1 MPGSTSYLELKT
13 YNTITDA
20 SSTLIYDFI
29 DDTSGCS
36 VTSNV
41 GIIDQFAENISAS
54 IATVSASMLEVTSR
68 TNNTHSAVIQIVNPT
83 TTVDASS
90 GLFYLRAPSEIN
102 GMNLYRAQAFVNTAS
117 SSETSASMAVQIRN
131 MTKYS
136 SNDILSTP
144 VIITAGCLVGIPGV
158 VNVSYDDVST
168 DDQLKIYVS
177 SVSSGS
183 PKGLQTVLE
192 YVYP

>member
-1 MPGSTSYLELKT
+1 M
-13 YNTITDA
+13 
-20 SSTLIYDFI
+20 
-29 DDTSGCS
+29 
-36 VTSNV
+36 
-41 GIIDQFAENISAS
+41 GIIDEFAGNTSASITDISAS
-54 IATVSASMLEVTSR
+54 LATLVDRS
-68 TNNTHSAVIQIVNPT
+68 NNTHSAVIQIVASG
-83 TTVDASS
+83 TTVDNAT
-90 GLFYLRAPSEIN
+90 GLFYLRAPSEID
-102 GMNLYRAQAFVNTAS
+102 GMNLYRAQAFVNAAS

-192 YVYP
+192 WIYS

>member
-1 MPGSTSYLELKT
+1 VTGISNYLGLKT

-20 SSTLIYDFI
+20 SSTLIYGFI
-29 DDTSGCS
+29 NDTSGCS
-36 VTSNV
+36 SNTNV
-41 GIIDQFAENISAS
+41 GIIDEFAGNTSASITDISAS
-54 IATVSASMLEVTSR
+54 LATLVDRS
-68 TNNTHSAVIQIVNPT
+68 NNTHSAVIQIVASG
-83 TTVDASS
+83 TTVDNAT
-90 GLFYLRAPSEIN
+90 GLFYLRAPSEID
-102 GMNLYRAQAFVNTAS
+102 GMNLYRAQAFVNAAS

-192 YVYP
+192 WIYS